1 MGSLVSSLQG
11 FCGRDHLT
19 KASIVMC
26 GPSGAGKT
34 TILYRLKLNE
44 TIRTCPSVGFNRET
58 LDVVDDITLLVWDVA
73 FGAKGWPLIRHYLT
87 DCDGVVFVV
96 DSTDTE
102 LFMDA
107 KWDLASLFTYTD
119 DPLPVIVLANKQDL
133 EGACSPSQVACHLDL
148 PKSRY
153 HKWDV
158 FGCSAI
164 TGEGLKEALEN
175 LCSKIKENRSQ
186 KRP

>member
-11 FCGRDHLT
+11 FCGRGHMT

-34 TILYRLKLNE
+34 TILYRMKLNE
-44 TIRTCPSVGFNRET
+44 SIITKPTIVFNRET
-58 LDVVDDITLLVWDVA
+58 LDIVDDMTLQVIDVSL
-73 FGAKGWPLIRHYLT
+73 GGKIWPLMRQCLT
-87 DCDGVVFVV
+87 DCDGFVFVV
-96 DSTDTE
+96 DSTVSE

-107 KWDLASLFTYTD
+107 KLDLASLFTYTD
-119 DPLPVIVLANKQDL
+119 DPLPFIVLANKQDQ

-148 PKSRY
+148 LKSQH
-153 HKWDV
+153 HKGDV
-158 FGCSAI
+158 FGCSGI
-164 TGEGLKEALEN
+164 TGDGLKEALGN
-175 LCSKIKENRSQ
+175 LCSRIKENRLQ